1 MPGQKVIS
9 YQNVYTTINKE
20 TNKVTSQTTTS
31 KIKVDKEPNYV
42 KLYLDDICLLNNL
55 PKTSSAILNELLLC
69 SNYNNEISLS
79 RGIKNRIAKD
89 LDVTNGHLDNTISK
103 LSKFGI
109 LKKIDVGLYVL
120 NPFIFGRGNWL
131 EIKSIRATWKY
142 SDKGRELDIV
152 GLDFDD
158 ELSEEVTQI
167 GTKYVDKLDDL
178 TLVTEPIFMRDI
190 IRKEIA

>member
-1 MPGQKVIS
+1 M
-9 YQNVYTTINKE
+9 
-20 TNKVTSQTTTS
+20 
-31 KIKVDKEPNYV
+31 
-42 KLYLDDICLLNNL
+42 LNNL

>member
-1 MPGQKVIS
+1 MGQKVIS
-9 YQNVYTTINKE
+9 YQNIHTTINKE